1 LAPHRDWIVGRLT
14 QEQDLT
20 MRALVVELRERGIVT
35 SECLG
40 LAPGPRCLSFKKNA
54 GRRRWK
60 TYQGKLA
67 PERLDQT
74 WAKTNMTRTRGWSPR
89 GDTLLAKVPHG
100 PWKTLTFLAA
110 LRSDRI
116 EAPFVLDRPING
128 KSFDAYIRQMF
139 VTRRHRHHG

>member
-1 LAPHRDWIVGRLT
+1 MPSLAL
-14 QEQDLT
+14 
-20 MRALVVELRERGIVT
+20 
-35 SECLG
+35 
-40 LAPGPRCLSFKKNA
+40 KNA
-54 GRRRWK
+54 GRRRAGSSGRGPQ
-60 TYQGKLA
+60 TPLLEDDQGKLA
-67 PERLDQT
+67 PERLVFIDET

-100 PWKTLTFLAA
+100 HWKTLTFLAA

-116 EAPFVLDRPING
+116 DAPFVLDRPING